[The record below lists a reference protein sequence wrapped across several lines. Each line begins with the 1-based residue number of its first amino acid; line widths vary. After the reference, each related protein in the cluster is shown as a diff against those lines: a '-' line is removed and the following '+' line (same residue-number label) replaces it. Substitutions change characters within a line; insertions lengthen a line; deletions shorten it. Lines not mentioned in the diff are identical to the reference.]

1 MFYILKYF
9 IYSYFVT
16 RLLNMILNGT
26 PHALKNMPMGSYH
39 PMEGAIYDAWSA
51 GYEEA
56 EKEIAYLKAQLLR
69 VGNQEK
75 VIKEAYL
82 AGQMSK

>member
-1 MFYILKYF
+1 MNKGEAWQKWWRE
-9 IYSYFVT
+9 T
-16 RLLNMILNGT
+16 HGQ
-26 PHALKNMPMGSYH
+26 NMPMGSYH